1 MSFSFVAVK
10 ADTFAVADLYIVLF
24 DAIRKDPSVPGHGR
38 EGFYFGENGEHNMYE
53 VGKAIG
59 DALVAL
65 GKSATP
71 DPTPFTNEE
80 NQKYFGVSIGA
91 SDFSWPNERL
101 NLNFYAGHLPRDKFT
116 RTRKSFQG
124 YWLET
129 HQDQG

>member
-1 MSFSFVAVK
+1 MSLSFIAVEP
-10 ADTFAVADLYIVLF
+10 DTFAVADLYLVLF

-71 DPTPFTNEE
+71 DPTPFTEE
-80 NQKYFGVSIGA
+80 ELEKYIKVGGGAPVSQT
-91 SDFSWPNERL
+91 SV
-101 NLNFYAGHLPRDKFT
+101 
-116 RTRKSFQG
+116 
-124 YWLET
+124 
-129 HQDQG
+129 